1 MIQINLFQ
9 NRNRLTDIKKQKPYS
24 YQRESMAVVGRV
36 KSGGWDEHVYT
47 AIGEIGNQQGPTI
60 RHRD

>member
-1 MIQINLFQ
+1 
-9 NRNRLTDIKKQKPYS
+9 
-24 YQRESMAVVGRV
+24 MAVVGRV